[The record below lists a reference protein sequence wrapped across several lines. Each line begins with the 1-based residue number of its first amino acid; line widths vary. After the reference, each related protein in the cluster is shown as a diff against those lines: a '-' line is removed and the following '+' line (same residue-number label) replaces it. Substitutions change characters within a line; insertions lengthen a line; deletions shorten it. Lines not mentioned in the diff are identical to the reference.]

1 MLGRYYLQLGAETV
15 TVGSDGCIDVSD
27 MLANIKDI
35 KMSYSRVDLGGVV
48 RKCGS
53 TLELTG
59 EAREKII
66 SLYEQN
72 YLSSFASFAVFSIE
86 NDWTFTKIFEC
97 PLDFS
102 SFKYDSYRAEIGCLD
117 NSAAAVIK
125 ANKSTKYDYSV
136 EELSSKTLK
145 YDGVSIRN
153 EETLTVTGQ
162 QGEGSTY

>member
-1 MLGRYYLQLGAETV
+1 M
-15 TVGSDGCIDVSD
+15 
-27 MLANIKDI
+27 
-35 KMSYSRVDLGGVV
+35 
-48 RKCGS
+48 
-53 TLELTG
+53 TG

-72 YLSSFASFAVFSIE
+72 YLSSLASFAVFSIE

-117 NSAAAVIK
+117 NSAAAVVK

-162 QGEGSTY
+162 RVKAAHIKP